1 MPSGS
6 KLFFESICLLEAL
19 LTVGVPV
26 GSDVLWRAGEVE
38 DDELG
43 LVRLVDDDLVEAH
56 RRVHPPHVRRLVPE
70 KGRETDA
77 IMSKCM
83 IGIAH
88 FTRQVSSPGAT

>member
-1 MPSGS
+1 MVASFFLS
-6 KLFFESICLLEAL
+6 KYVLPLEAL
-19 LTVGVPV
+19 TVGIPV
-26 GSDVLWRAGEVE
+26 WSDVLWRAGEVE
-38 DDELG
+38 DDKLG

-70 KGRETDA
+70 KGRRETDA

>member
-1 MPSGS
+1 M
-6 KLFFESICLLEAL
+6 KFRAT

-70 KGRETDA
+70 KGGPMQT
-77 IMSKCM
+77 
-83 IGIAH
+83 
-88 FTRQVSSPGAT
+88 

>member
-1 MPSGS
+1 M
-6 KLFFESICLLEAL
+6 EAL
-19 LTVGVPV
+19 LTVGIPV

-56 RRVHPPHVRRLVPE
+56 RRVHPPHIRRLVPE
-70 KGRETDA
+70 KGREIDA
-77 IMSKCM
+77 IMSKYM

-88 FTRQVSSPGAT
+88 FTRQAS